1 MSGVF
6 QGGKILRVIFLISN
20 FNFNFMNTITILA
33 ENINNCKLPDVEK
46 KTNNVSIISSAVL
59 LILAVAL
66 FVLSGQVESN
76 LGSSTEVFFG
86 VVAVGVALYMFFA
99 QGEKMINTTTN
110 SVVSRDRIYYSA
122 NDLHEIKVALANKS
136 FGGLRNVQRQPDGN
150 VQLVFYF
157 SRDNS
162 YIAAQ
167 VQKYEP
173 FEYKPCSEIYVFR
186 GSDAEKLIEELKTK

>member
-1 MSGVF
+1 
-6 QGGKILRVIFLISN
+6 
-20 FNFNFMNTITILA
+20 MNTITILA

-46 KTNNVSIISSAVL
+46 KTNNVSIISGIVL
-59 LILAVAL
+59 LVFAAIL
-66 FVLSGQVESN
+66 FVLSRQVDNN

-86 VVAVGVALYMFFA
+86 VVAVCVALYMFFA
-99 QGEKMINTTTN
+99 QREKMVDTTTN
-110 SVVSRDRIYYSA
+110 SVVSRDRIYYNAS
-122 NDLHEIKVALANKS
+122 DLHEIKVALANKS
-136 FGGLRNVQRQPDGN
+136 FSGLRDVRRQPDGN

-157 SRDNS
+157 SHDHN

-186 GSDAEKLIEELKTK
+186 GSDAEGLIEKLKAEKI